1 MNPFNY
7 ENSEYSIVI
16 PCKNEQDNIGRL
28 LDRLRAQTAYRS
40 DVPIIIADAD
50 STDHTL
56 TIIQERREL
65 FGMNITVIK
74 GGYPAT
80 GRNNGAAFARSKY
93 VLFFDADILP
103 ADDYFIEQVLDLA
116 ESKQLDCVAT
126 YIKTV
131 NGNWKDK
138 LFWAAHNVILS
149 MFPIFGPFATGMF
162 MCFRLKTFRDLGGF
176 DERIILGEDFDLSHR
191 VKRSKFGVVNNFILN
206 SNRRFVKMCY
216 LKTIYMYTKVAFSKQ
231 YRLSDNKEY
240 FEV

>member
-56 TIIQERREL
+56 IIIQERREL
-65 FGMNITVIK
+65 FGMNITVIN

-103 ADDYFIEQVLDLA
+103 ADDHFIEQVLGLA

-149 MFPIFGPFATGMF
+149 MFPVFGPFATGMF
-162 MCFRLKTFRDLGGF
+162 MCFRLKAFRDLGGF

-206 SNRRFVKMCY
+206 SNRRFVKMGY

>member
-1 MNPFNY
+1 MNPY
-7 ENSEYSIVI
+7 EDANNLYSIVI
-16 PCKNEQDNIGRL
+16 PCKNEQDNIGKL
-28 LDRLRAQTAYRS
+28 LDRFRTQTAYTRN
-40 DVPIIIADAD
+40 VPIIIADAN

-56 TIIQERREL
+56 TIIQERKDL
-65 FGMNITVIK
+65 FGMNITVIN

-93 VLFFDADILP
+93 ILFFDADILP
-103 ADDYFIEQVLDLA
+103 ADDYFIEQVLILA
-116 ESKQLDCVAT
+116 ERKQLDCVGT

-162 MCFRLKTFRDLGGF
+162 MCFRLDAFKDLGGF

-206 SNRRFVKMCY
+206 SNRRFVKMGY
-216 LKTIYMYTKVAFSKQ
+216 FRTIYMYTKVAFSKKC
-231 YRLSDNKEY
+231 RLSDNKEY

>member
-56 TIIQERREL
+56 IVIQERREL
-65 FGMNITVIK
+65 FGMNITVIN

-103 ADDYFIEQVLDLA
+103 ADDHFIEQVLGLA

-149 MFPIFGPFATGMF
+149 MFPVFGPFATGMF
-162 MCFRLKTFRDLGGF
+162 MCFRLKAFRDLGGF

-206 SNRRFVKMCY
+206 SNRRFVKMGY